1 MTQWLGLKLPVH
13 WVRVQS
19 LLGELG
25 SHTPRSVTKNEI
37 DLFVNKV
44 NKSKNWWRRQQLAGA
59 EYRHPKG
66 MWFLAVHH
74 LHCSLMFP
82 LPI

>member
-1 MTQWLGLKLPVH
+1 VH

-19 LLGELG
+19 PLGELG
-25 SHTPRSVTKNEI
+25 SHTPRSVAKNEI

-44 NKSKNWWRRQQLAGA
+44 NKNWWRRQQLA

-66 MWFLAVHH
+66 TWFLAVHH